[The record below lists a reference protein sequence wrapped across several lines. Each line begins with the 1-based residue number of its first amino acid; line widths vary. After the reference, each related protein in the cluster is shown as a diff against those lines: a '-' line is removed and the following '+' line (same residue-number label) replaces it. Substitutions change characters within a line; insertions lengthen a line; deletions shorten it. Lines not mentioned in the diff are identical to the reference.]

1 VSDHTEGAV
10 AVLGAGSWGTTLALH
25 LARIGR
31 IVRLWEFDAARAAEV
46 ARSRLSLPFLPESPL
61 PESIE
66 VTSDLAAALSG
77 AGIAMV
83 VVPSHV
89 LREVGKQIA
98 AAGADRGGSG
108 PVLWVSA
115 TKGIEEGSGLTPLA
129 VLEESAGIPRGSLVT
144 MVGPSLA
151 AEVAAELPTALL
163 AASADAAA
171 AETVQAALSSPTF
184 RVYTSSD
191 PLGVEIGVAMKNV
204 IAIAAGIVEGLRLG
218 RNAMG
223 ALITR
228 GLAEITRLGV
238 ALGGRRETFL
248 GLAGIGDLVTT
259 CTSQLSRNHQV
270 GLALADGR
278 PLPQILEE
286 MVMVAEG
293 VRTTRSAAEL
303 AQRLGVE
310 LPITAQ
316 VHAVLFGGKDARRA
330 VADLMTR
337 PLRQEFRGENR

>member
-1 VSDHTEGAV
+1 
-10 AVLGAGSWGTTLALH
+10 
-25 LARIGR
+25 
-31 IVRLWEFDAARAAEV
+31 
-46 ARSRLSLPFLPESPL
+46 LPET
-61 PESIE
+61 IE
-66 VTSDLAAALSG
+66 VTSDLSAALSG
-77 AGIAMV
+77 TSIGMV

-89 LREVGKQIA
+89 LREVGKRIA
-98 AAGADRGGSG
+98 EAGADERGRG
-108 PVLWVSA
+108 PGLWVSA
-115 TKGIEEGSGLTPLA
+115 TKGIEEGTGLTPLP
-129 VLEESAGIPRGSLVT
+129 VLEESAKIPRESLVT

-151 AEVAAELPTALL
+151 AEVAAELPTVLL
-163 AASADAAA
+163 AASTNPEAAKG
-171 AETVQAALSSPTF
+171 VQAALSSPTF

-191 PLGVEIGVAMKNV
+191 PLGVEIGVSMKNV

-223 ALITR
+223 ALVTR

-259 CTSQLSRNHQV
+259 CTSRLSRNHQV

-278 PLPQILEE
+278 PLPQILRE

-303 AQRLGVE
+303 ARRLDVE

-316 VHAVLFGGKDARRA
+316 VHAVLFGGKDAREA